1 MSYCLL
7 INTSFKPW
15 YLVPSYSHRN
25 SCWSLSSILALFR
38 YLFFPIF
45 NFLALQLFTLFHNS
59 YLFNLLWEILG
70 MKSRGKAKNCTE
82 MGSYFLLINWK
93 FQNSSSTPPMN
104 YYYVNSVYL
113 KVHQLWVVALQTHLN
128 YQGMVIVRC
137 IVYGTNLRVKFK
149 KHCNLKMYMKYTFT
163 FFFLIKTRHFLMT
176 KQKVHIFHISYFPLQ
191 HFLKGVYIYQYI

>member
-1 MSYCLL
+1 
-7 INTSFKPW
+7 
-15 YLVPSYSHRN
+15 
-25 SCWSLSSILALFR
+25 
-38 YLFFPIF
+38 
-45 NFLALQLFTLFHNS
+45 
-59 YLFNLLWEILG
+59 

-82 MGSYFLLINWK
+82 MGSYLILINWE

-128 YQGMVIVRC
+128 YQFDLIKLGMVIACC
-137 IVYGTNLRVKFK
+137 IVYGTNLREKFQK
-149 KHCNLKMYMKYTFT
+149 RCNLKMYMKYTFT